1 MDQICEEK
9 FGPELLSY
17 MYGELDGRRS
27 ADFESHLQHCDA
39 CAAELANVADARLG
53 VIEWRREDFEP
64 LATPVIVLP
73 AIEQMTAVEKRGIAA
88 VIESIKNLPAWAS
101 AGMAL
106 APAAV
111 LFGVFY
117 FGYFNVP
124 ATRNDVA
131 TTATTP
137 ASAEKVLEPV
147 ATVNNG
153 SEKTVVAV
161 ETNTRDHNA
170 IAAKAQPVAVRRN
183 TTPERIAA
191 KHFVSQP
198 APVRTETA
206 SAVKTIKK
214 SAPRLSSF
222 DEEDDKSLRLADL
235 FAQIGTSEEEE

>member
-27 ADFESHLQHCDA
+27 ADFESHLQLCDA
-39 CAAELANVADARLG
+39 CTAELANVADARLG

-73 AIEQMTAVEKRGIAA
+73 AIEQVAAVQKGGIAA

-124 ATRNDVA
+124 TTRNDVA
-131 TTATTP
+131 TTATAP
-137 ASAEKVLEPV
+137 AAAEKVLEPV
-147 ATVNNG
+147 ATVNNV
-153 SEKTVVAV
+153 SEKTVAAV
-161 ETNTRDHNA
+161 ETNTHDHNA
-170 IAAKAQPVAVRRN
+170 VAAKAQPVAVRRN
-183 TTPERIAA
+183 ATPERIAA

-198 APVRTETA
+198 LRTETA
-206 SAVKTIKK
+206 TAVKTTKK

>member
-27 ADFESHLQHCDA
+27 ADFESHLQLCDA
-39 CAAELANVADARLG
+39 CTAELANVADARLG
-53 VIEWRREDFEP
+53 VIEWRREDFEH

-73 AIEQMTAVEKRGIAA
+73 AIEQLAAVQKGVIAA

-106 APAAV
+106 VPAAL

-131 TTATTP
+131 TTVTAP
-137 ASAEKVLEPV
+137 AAAEKVLEPV

-170 IAAKAQPVAVRRN
+170 VAAKAPPVAVRRN
-183 TTPERIAA
+183 ATPERIAV

-198 APVRTETA
+198 VRTETA
-206 SAVKTIKK
+206 TAVKPIKK

>member
-27 ADFESHLQHCDA
+27 ADFESHLQLCDA
-39 CAAELANVADARLG
+39 CTAELANVADARLG

-73 AIEQMTAVEKRGIAA
+73 AIEPVAAVQKGGIAA

-131 TTATTP
+131 TTATAP
-137 ASAEKVLEPV
+137 AAAEKVLEPV

-170 IAAKAQPVAVRRN
+170 VAAKAQPVAVRRN
-183 TTPERIAA
+183 ATPERIAA

-198 APVRTETA
+198 LRTETA
-206 SAVKTIKK
+206 TAVKTIKK